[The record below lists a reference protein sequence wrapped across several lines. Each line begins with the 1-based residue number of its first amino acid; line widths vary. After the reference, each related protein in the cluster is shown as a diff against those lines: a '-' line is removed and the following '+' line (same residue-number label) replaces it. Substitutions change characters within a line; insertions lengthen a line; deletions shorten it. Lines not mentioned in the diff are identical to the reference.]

1 MNVRAVLT
9 GKLNTSIIAFAD
21 DIILLN
27 PSLGQLQEMLNNCV
41 DFGRVWIEIQQNK
54 NTICDIRNIL
64 IAKPKQNLRE
74 HHYATTERTQ
84 TPRISMGNPKKA
96 SCNKHMHSR
105 ISELWGTTSSH
116 ISSGNRWTHPATIST
131 IAKGIIIPKL
141 LYGIELSETTNSF
154 LSFINTQ
161 LRNAIKSL

>member
-27 PSLGQLQEMLNNCV
+27 PSLGQLQEIMNNCV

-74 HHYATTERTQ
+74 HHYATIYGERRHPLFRLETDGHIQ
-84 TPRISMGNPKKA
+84 PPSQQLQKA
-96 SCNKHMHSR
+96 
-105 ISELWGTTSSH
+105 
-116 ISSGNRWTHPATIST
+116 
-131 IAKGIIIPKL
+131 
-141 LYGIELSETTNSF
+141 
-154 LSFINTQ
+154 
-161 LRNAIKSL
+161 